1 MAQYFPIKVQ
11 PGVYKQGTD
20 YQAKGRWLDADCIR
34 WSMGATGPIGGW
46 RTWGSPAD
54 PIPGADGIPR
64 TSIAWKDNDGDRW
77 LATGTYKALYVYD
90 DNGTN
95 YDITPTSPALTP
107 GQEDADPNTGYG
119 DWKYGKSS
127 YGTARPDLGNPT
139 AATIWSFAMWGE
151 DLTGT
156 TPADGRLWLWDT
168 SVGTGTEA
176 AVVSNAPTKIIAT
189 TVTPQRIQM
198 CFGGTTSGGTQNR
211 REVFWSDIEDNTD
224 WTPSAT
230 NQAGSQIL
238 TTNGDLLGSVII
250 RDQVLIF
257 TTTDAHIAQY
267 VGQPYV
273 YQFNRVGENC
283 GPVSINAVAV
293 ANNTAYW
300 MGNAGNGFF
309 MYDGNVRSV
318 PSDVEDYINTEMTE
332 AQSSKVIA
340 WHNSLHSEIFWFY
353 PGSDSTEISA
363 YVSFNYEEQHWAI
376 GTLARSGVTSRGVF
390 ERPICFDTSGYP
402 YEQEVGGVYQ
412 DEGDSAIVP
421 FAQSGPIELGDGD
434 RLVSATKYI
443 PDITSTG
450 DGTLIFSYQMY
461 PTSTPSTTSSI
472 TLSEPT
478 SIRFQ
483 GRQFT
488 MKVSSASANAWNLGV
503 PRIQMQPTSRR

>member
-1 MAQYFPIKVQ
+1 
-11 PGVYKQGTD
+11 
-20 YQAKGRWLDADCIR
+20 
-34 WSMGATGPIGGW
+34 
-46 RTWGSPAD
+46 
-54 PIPGADGIPR
+54 
-64 TSIAWKDNDGDRW
+64 
-77 LATGTYKALYVYD
+77 
-90 DNGTN
+90 
-95 YDITPTSPALTP
+95 
-107 GQEDADPNTGYG
+107 
-119 DWKYGKSS
+119 
-127 YGTARPDLGNPT
+127 
-139 AATIWSFAMWGE
+139 
-151 DLTGT
+151 
-156 TPADGRLWLWDT
+156 
-168 SVGTGTEA
+168 
-176 AVVSNAPTKIIAT
+176 
-189 TVTPQRIQM
+189 M

-309 MYDGNVRSV
+309 MYDGYVRSV

-363 YVSFNYEEQHWAI
+363 YVSFNYE
-376 GTLARSGVTSRGVF
+376 
-390 ERPICFDTSGYP
+390 
-402 YEQEVGGVYQ
+402 
-412 DEGDSAIVP
+412 
-421 FAQSGPIELGDGD
+421 
-434 RLVSATKYI
+434 
-443 PDITSTG
+443 
-450 DGTLIFSYQMY
+450 
-461 PTSTPSTTSSI
+461 
-472 TLSEPT
+472 
-478 SIRFQ
+478 
-483 GRQFT
+483 
-488 MKVSSASANAWNLGV
+488 
-503 PRIQMQPTSRR
+503 